1 MNRVAKQQGFT
12 LIELMIVVA
21 VVGILAAIGYP
32 AYQEQVLRGR
42 RAEAKAMLAEAQSR
56 QERYTF
62 SNTDYAGALTD
73 LGYGK
78 GTVASENGYYELS
91 VARRVAGKN
100 ATYILK
106 ATPSKANP
114 EAKCNILTLDDLGV
128 KDVESATLTAAQC
141 WGR

>member
-1 MNRVAKQQGFT
+1 MNRVARQQGIT
-12 LIELMIVVA
+12 LIELVIVVA
-21 VVGILAAIGYP
+21 ILGILAAIGYP

-42 RAEAKAMLAEAQSR
+42 RAEAKTLLTEAQAR

-62 SNTDYAGALTD
+62 GNADYAGSLTE

-78 GTVASENGYYELS
+78 GTVASESGYYELS

-100 ATYILK
+100 ATYVLK

-114 EAKCNILTLDDLGV
+114 EAKCNILTLDDLGM
-128 KDVESATLTAAQC
+128 KGVEKATLTAEQC
-141 WGR
+141 WR